1 MTFVEFINQNWV
13 TILGCVIAAA
23 LIVCLIILYRKQKID
38 ETYLDDLINYLD
50 MIDDNE
56 SIVSVLAGYAK
67 RAVMA
72 VEQMVK
78 AGIIPKT
85 NEARKDMATQIVKE
99 LAYADGVE
107 LAEKDETAVSSLI
120 EAEVL
125 AMRNDLK

>member
-13 TILGCVIAAA
+13 TILGCIIAAA